1 MIRIYLLPK
10 ELQSQMFRNTHGVVF
25 IDIKQQLFRN
35 TRGVVF
41 IDSSCLGTPVVVFID
56 SSCLGVPL
64 VVFIDSSCLGTPG
77 VVFMDSSCL
86 GTPVVVFMD
95 SSWRRET
102 AKTPSGSGFK
112 LFCRIPVQRKSKIF
126 ANRSF
131 PLF

>member
-1 MIRIYLLPK
+1 
-10 ELQSQMFRNTHGVVF
+10 MFRNTHGVVF

-35 TRGVVF
+35 PWGGIHRQQLFSNTR
-41 IDSSCLGTPVVVFID
+41 
-56 SSCLGVPL
+56 
-64 VVFIDSSCLGTPG
+64 G

-112 LFCRIPVQRKSKIF
+112 LFCRIQDCSG
-126 ANRSF
+126 
-131 PLF
+131 